1 MKKINYKSD
10 FDLIVRLKDCEGT
23 EVPWPECDWDA
34 TFWTSGMASYAASY
48 KAATGEYKN
57 CFREADGSMH
67 FVFDSHGLGIGEL
80 KWQPHFALENPV
92 YADGYKDTFSRAAL
106 DIELVVVG
114 EDCPNEVAEALVVI
128 PWQYLHDTDVYN
140 EILEQVNGILED
152 VLGEGGAPI
161 PSSKGGGVGGQFV
174 LHKGILNLRDTNNT
188 VCCAKFR
195 DFYLDSEPHPTVKL
209 VISGDEYDLSEWF
222 ADGDVVDVFNL
233 DYSKRVEGIP
243 SCRVTLDGLTIKID
257 GDEGFDD
264 RVAVAIRLR
273 DDYFKDSQYIRMSG
287 GRPVGVSSAT
297 EYALPRI
304 SFEDAVKILKTHP
317 DDGSEINEGRIN
329 GQRYQIQRRRANSH
343 YYDEDE
349 RGGHEKH
356 RKWRTWKKF
365 YRRNPKS
372 NNILVY
378 RVRYKSYRGHVG
390 PWTYI
395 SKRKDNYDEI

>member
-48 KAATGEYKN
+48 NSATGEYKN

-161 PSSKGGGVGGQFV
+161 PSGKSGGVGGQFV
-174 LHKGILNLRDTNNT
+174 LHKGMLNLRDTSNA
-188 VCCAKFR
+188 VYR
-195 DFYLDSEPHPTVKL
+195 SEFAFGSRKRRPMVKL

-222 ADGDVVDVFNL
+222 ADGDVVEVFDLYYGKSN
-233 DYSKRVEGIP
+233 EEIP
-243 SCRVTLDGLTIKID
+243 SCRVTRDGLTVRID
-257 GDEGFDD
+257 RDEGFDD
-264 RVAVAIRLR
+264 RVAVGIRLR
-273 DDYFKDSQYIRMSG
+273 DDYFKGLPYIRMSG
-287 GRPVGVSSAT
+287 GRPVGVSSAA

-304 SFEDAVKILKTHP
+304 SYEDAVKILKTHP
-317 DDGSEINEGRIN
+317 DDDSEINKKRIN
-329 GQRYQIQRRRANSH
+329 GIHFQIQRRRANSH
-343 YYDEDE
+343 YYDEEGDYWE
-349 RGGHEKH
+349 HEKH
-356 RKWRTWKKF
+356 RKWRDWKKF
-365 YRRNPKS
+365 GVRIFQGHT
-372 NNILVY
+372 ILVY
-378 RVRYKSYRGHVG
+378 RVRYKSYKGHVG

-395 SKRKDNYDEI
+395 SKRKGNYDEI